1 MKTITLTI
9 AVLLAAPAAKAAD
22 APAAVVAPPA
32 ASTGTP
38 VLHELVWP
46 PPPDKPR
53 IRYVGM
59 IKNAD
64 DLLSKEERKARKE
77 KKVGFVAR
85 LMAMFSGG
93 TVTPEIFNN
102 PYGIWRQGDKLYV
115 TDTGA
120 QHLAVIDL
128 KARTFSYMGEK
139 GEENLKSPVSV
150 TADKEGNA
158 YVSDTSEGAVKAYS
172 PEGKLLWKSDG
183 GKDGAGAFKRP
194 AGIALTAA
202 GELLVADSGNRRIV
216 LLGKDG
222 KFIREMCLHAKKE
235 YFALPNPNN
244 VWAFKNGDF
253 MVSDPLA
260 ARVHIFSSTGA
271 ALGGFGESG
280 DAPGYMSRPR
290 GIAADSD
297 GYIHVVDALFSR
309 VQVFDREGMLK
320 IWYGS
325 PGDVVG
331 QLALPAGIFI
341 DTDNDNMIYVANSKN
356 KRVEVYQYISYPEER
371 ASEAPDGKK

>member
-1 MKTITLTI
+1 MKSIILI
-9 AVLLAAPAAKAAD
+9 AAVLLASSAARSAD
-22 APAAVVAPPA
+22 APAASPA
-32 ASTGTP
+32 AASVSTGTIG
-38 VLHELVWP
+38 LHELVWP

-53 IRYVGM
+53 IRFIGM
-59 IKNAD
+59 IKSAD
-64 DLLSKEERKARKE
+64 DLLSKEERKAKKE
-77 KKVGFVAR
+77 KKVGFIDR
-85 LMAMFSGG
+85 MIAMFSGAK
-93 TVTPEIFNN
+93 VTPEIFNN
-102 PYGIWRQGDKLYV
+102 PYGIWRQGDKLFV

-128 KARTFSYMGEK
+128 KARTFSYMGVK

-150 TADKEGNA
+150 TADEAGNA

-172 PEGKLLWKSDG
+172 PDGKLLWTSNG
-183 GKDGAGAFKRP
+183 GIDGAGTFKRP
-194 AGIALTAA
+194 AGIALTPA

-216 LLGKDG
+216 LLGTDG
-222 KFIREMCLHAKKE
+222 KFIREMCLNAKKE

-244 VWAFKNGDF
+244 VWALENGNF

-297 GYIHVVDALFSR
+297 GNIHVVDALFSR

-320 IWYGS
+320 VWYGS

-331 QLALPAGIFI
+331 QLTLPAGIFI
-341 DTDNDNMIYVANSKN
+341 GKDDMIYIANSKN
-356 KRVEVYQYISYPEER
+356 KRVEVYQYISYPEEK
-371 ASEAPDGKK
+371 ASAAPNAPK